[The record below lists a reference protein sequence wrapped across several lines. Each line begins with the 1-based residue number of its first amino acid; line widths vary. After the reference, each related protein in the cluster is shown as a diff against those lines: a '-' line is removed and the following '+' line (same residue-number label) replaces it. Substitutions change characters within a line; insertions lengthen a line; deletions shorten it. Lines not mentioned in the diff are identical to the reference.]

1 MYEIWLA
8 LNIVWEMA
16 LLVWPWL
23 LALAL
28 LGAALW
34 LTALARGG
42 ARWRAGLSGA
52 LGVGVLAAAA
62 AVATLPLWSRS
73 SWSELAY
80 WVDWANL
87 AAIVGIVNS
96 GKTNQ
101 MPAFGE
107 RLSAEQI
114 HVLAAYVWSLSQTSS
129 VAAK

>member
-23 LALAL
+23 LALAV

-87 AAIVGIVNS
+87 AAIAAGAAGVAAALAWPLLAMGS
-96 GKTNQ
+96 GKN
-101 MPAFGE
+101 
-107 RLSAEQI
+107 RRSA
-114 HVLAAYVWSLSQTSS
+114 
-129 VAAK
+129 